1 MTKFNLKEH
10 IAKNKATFFGSL
22 TEGQFSWMTQDTGQ
36 QIGSQDENKIS
47 VYMFDNKGKYWF
59 ERDYDG
65 YGVFGGKDYYD
76 LVAEMNGYTADDAE
90 KFGGTFGELR
100 GIGIKLAFG
109 ELEPKNGGPVL
120 FPALVVGPSNFNYR
134 THDFTKEAEHDP
146 NQSWYEPEE
155 DQDDD
160 FGSDN
165 DDEDYGYNDDEEEL
179 DESKVEE
186 AYNTYTFKVAK
197 NFAKYMSKKED
208 RDFTVT
214 MNSVDEYSFDLDLDG
229 EPYAGGSYLIQN
241 GNIHNVAIPGNP
253 IYATTDDMEDY
264 IGEGYDEF
272 KRADKGSKN
281 VTAKNKGEEEV
292 YGAGVKK
299 GEEIEKKKM
308 KVSEF
313 KAKIKEMILNEM
325 EDEKVV
331 DVNDETPE
339 SEEDFLAELEGMLNE
354 AEGLTPLQDYVY
366 QYEIEISG
374 EDEAQEFLDD
384 IRKLKTPQDVYDYY
398 AYDRDWSGSM
408 DDDLENIFRQVKRKF
423 KNLNEA
429 SEFDTNKPAR
439 IAAFIKDLDALVDE
453 YHAELYLFGDVLD
466 AIEMVKKAANEEMN
480 LNEAEGDKHVVMKG
494 NKFYTGTEFVD
505 DMKDAMKYNLKSAT
519 EIAKEKKG
527 MVYTP
532 KKVNENATT
541 DIEAKI
547 KSGEIDAKEIE
558 AAAKK
563 AMSGDSTDLALMMAG
578 FGKMFEAKKDEE
590 VEDEVDIDIESPE
603 PMDAPMGGINVTQNA
618 DADLTGTEKE
628 LQDNLEAA
636 LEAAK
641 KIGDEKLQQQIGNSL
656 TFFTRQ
662 HVVKEN
668 LKETLL
674 FQKRAGII
682 TETQYKQKLNEISED
697 EDEVPLTSKVK
708 SFINKAIAD
717 SKKDGEFEELK
728 KADWFENELID
739 ELIDLFPN
747 KDYDSAS
754 SEVMDYIKD
763 KIK

>member
-65 YGVFGGKDYYD
+65 YGVFGGMDYYELLD
-76 LVAEMNGYTADDAE
+76 QMNGGSGDRS
-90 KFGGTFGELR
+90 K
-100 GIGIKLAFG
+100 GIDLAFDKSKEG
-109 ELEPKNGGPVL
+109 ETL
-120 FPALVVGPSNFNYR
+120 FPALVVSPSNFNYK

-155 DQDDD
+155 DD
-160 FGSDN
+160 FYDQN
-165 DDEDYGYNDDEEEL
+165 DEEEYGYNDDDDEL
-179 DESKVEE
+179 DEGKVEE

-197 NFAKYMSKKED
+197 NFAKYMSKKEGK
-208 RDFTVT
+208 DFEVT

-253 IYATTDDMEDY
+253 IYATTDDMLDY

-313 KAKIKEMILNEM
+313 KAKIKEMILAEAELDIQNSSENNSLY
-325 EDEKVV
+325 D
-331 DVNDETPE
+331 PLAE
-339 SEEDFLAELEGMLNE
+339 SDFLAELEGMLDDEEEFSVTLLVPTVYFNPE
-354 AEGLTPLQDYVY
+354 TGELAKTSSAFGADSELEDMGITNYSDGDELIEWVFDGSLEKAKYFEKEYPGLFKVEG
-366 QYEIEISG
+366 
-374 EDEAQEFLDD
+374 
-384 IRKLKTPQDVYDYY
+384 
-398 AYDRDWSGSM
+398 M
-408 DDDLENIFRQVKRKF
+408 M
-423 KNLNEA
+423 NEA

-466 AIEMVKKAANEEMN
+466 AIEMVKKAANDEMN
-480 LNEAEGDKHVVMKG
+480 LNETEGDKHVVMKG

-532 KKVNENATT
+532 KAVK
-541 DIEAKI
+541 
-547 KSGEIDAKEIE
+547 
-558 AAAKK
+558 
-563 AMSGDSTDLALMMAG
+563 
-578 FGKMFEAKKDEE
+578 EAKKDEE

-603 PMDAPMGGINVTQNA
+603 PMDTPTGGINVTQNA

-628 LQDNLEAA
+628 VQDNLEAA
-636 LEAAK
+636 MEAAK
-641 KIGDEKLQQQIGNSL
+641 KLGDEKLSSQIGNTL

-662 HVVKEN
+662 HVVKE
-668 LKETLL
+668 E
-674 FQKRAGII
+674 
-682 TETQYKQKLNEISED
+682 LNESMF
-697 EDEVPLTSKVK
+697 PM
-708 SFINKAIAD
+708 
-717 SKKDGEFEELK
+717 LK
-728 KADWFENELID
+728 KIL
-739 ELIDLFPN
+739 
-747 KDYDSAS
+747 K
-754 SEVMDYIKD
+754 
-763 KIK
+763 